1 MRDRLARSIP
11 ISAFDDDQI
20 AQHSSNSSK
29 SHDPPDNL
37 PIAKRLRQLK
47 GSKEGTG
54 DARLGRR
61 SARISLRHFATIR
74 RIATALTERDP
85 IFQTPFHLPKTSGE
99 KLYIISIV
107 YTSSRLE
114 MRHNN
119 KKVLLLLL
127 RFGLGLER
135 LN

>member
-1 MRDRLARSIP
+1 MCA
-11 ISAFDDDQI
+11 AVV
-20 AQHSSNSSK
+20 
-29 SHDPPDNL
+29 
-37 PIAKRLRQLK
+37 
-47 GSKEGTG
+47 GSTT
-54 DARLGRR
+54 

-74 RIATALTERDP
+74 RSASASTERDP
-85 IFQTPFHLPKTSGE
+85 RSQTLFHLPKTSGE
-99 KLYIISIV
+99 KLYIMSSV

>member
-1 MRDRLARSIP
+1 M
-11 ISAFDDDQI
+11 
-20 AQHSSNSSK
+20 SS
-29 SHDPPDNL
+29 
-37 PIAKRLRQLK
+37 
-47 GSKEGTG
+47 
-54 DARLGRR
+54 
-61 SARISLRHFATIR
+61 
-74 RIATALTERDP
+74 
-85 IFQTPFHLPKTSGE
+85 
-99 KLYIISIV
+99 V